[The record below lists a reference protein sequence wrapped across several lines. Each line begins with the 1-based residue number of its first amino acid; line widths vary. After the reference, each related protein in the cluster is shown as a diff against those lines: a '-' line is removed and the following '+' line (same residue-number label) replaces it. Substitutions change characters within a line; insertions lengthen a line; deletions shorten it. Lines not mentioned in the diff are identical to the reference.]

1 MYHFTTWKA
10 HQNDTLTSMPAFRCD
25 AQKYLNLP
33 DLYRSTEWAVL
44 AFDLILPH
52 RSTLASTPEQEDS
65 IAVHP
70 LIKIV
75 K

>member
-1 MYHFTTWKA
+1 
-10 HQNDTLTSMPAFRCD
+10 MPAFRRN
-25 AQKYLNLP
+25 AQKNLILP
-33 DLYRSTEWAVL
+33 DLYRSTERAVL
-44 AFDLILPH
+44 VLALILPR

-75 K
+75 E